1 MTPAHPSHVMVVED
15 DRTVLT
21 VVRDYLRT
29 AGYVVSGY
37 ADGVSAL
44 RALRERL
51 PDVLILDRM
60 LPGISGDELCREARE
75 LAAQLPIIMLTA
87 LDHVDDRIEGLEH
100 GADDYLPKP
109 FALRELVL
117 RVNGMVRRT
126 AAAGPPEAFSAGPFR
141 VDPVRR
147 LVWASGSPVL
157 LTGREYE
164 LLVFFL
170 ENADRVVTRDE
181 VLREVWGWNRGD
193 PSTVTVHIRRLREKI
208 EPEPHD
214 PRTLLTVWGQG
225 YRFAVNGDPA

>member
-37 ADGVSAL
+37 TDGVSAL
-44 RALRERL
+44 R
-51 PDVLILDRM
+51 
-60 LPGISGDELCREARE
+60 
-75 LAAQLPIIMLTA
+75 
-87 LDHVDDRIEGLEH
+87 
-100 GADDYLPKP
+100 
-109 FALRELVL
+109 ALRELVL